1 MFKNIIK
8 AIGGDP
14 NKRDVRKY
22 TEVVDQINDMSRQF
36 EDMSDDAL
44 RAKSDE
50 LRGKVQAELGEIPDD
65 ARLEERKKATQ
76 ATLDSV
82 LPEAFALVRETSAR
96 TIGLRHYDVQLIGGM
111 VLHAGRIAEM
121 QTGEGKTLVAT
132 LPLYLN
138 ALTGRGVHLVTVN
151 DYLAR
156 RDAKWMGP
164 LYHAL
169 GLSVGILQD
178 ASRTENARK
187 AFVFD
192 PARDSSQEDSRFM
205 RIVERGESYACDIV
219 YGTNNEFGFDYL
231 RDNMATS
238 LAERRQR
245 QRYFA
250 IVDEVDNI
258 LIDEAR
264 TPLIISGPSGESA
277 ALYQELARAV
287 KVLKP
292 EHYEIDER
300 GRSLALNDEGYQKIE
315 EALGRPLRDP
325 DRPEDL
331 TPEQAT
337 TQAHLEQAMRA
348 EFIFKKNKDYLV
360 QGGHVVIVDEHTG
373 RVMPG
378 RRWSDGLHQAVE
390 AKEGVPVQPENVT
403 YATITLQN
411 FFRLYDKL
419 AGMSGTAL
427 TEAEEFDKIYKLDV
441 VPIPKNVEYRVQRDP
456 NLIEREIRENGY
468 KFSYLARKSD
478 PDKPVWYRRKDYPD
492 SVFRTEESKLRAIM
506 WDALW
511 RHVPG
516 QPLLIGTTSV
526 ESSEQLSKRFSAEPL
541 RRLALVNLLRDRWFK
556 ANNAEEDGRAVPALQ
571 PFNKPLDSL
580 NPSDMRPLAK
590 ELNMTLNP
598 IADENLTRL
607 CELLFLDSGHKDR
620 LRAVLE
626 SGIKHRVLN
635 AKKHDEESQII
646 LGAGKLGAVTIATNM
661 AGRGVDIK
669 LGGDFDETMLIGV
682 NRVLERAGHAN
693 AFEMRHDDR
702 LAALDKISPDDYSI
716 YAEQVVAFRQHM
728 ADEQTVRAIGGLHVV
743 GSERHDARRIDNQLR
758 GRAARQGDPG
768 SSRFYLSLEDDLM
781 RRFGGANVSG
791 LMERLTSVLKVDDA
805 LPIEHG
811 IVDKTVEGSQQRVE
825 GYNFDIRKHL
835 LEYDDVLNQQR
846 TKIYEQ
852 RDRIFTKEDLTD
864 DIDEMLVAEV
874 ARRVDMN
881 SADEDRWKLLAWL
894 DEVQPVIQRAD
905 GSLYF
910 PFSIELILSR
920 FDGLAGP
927 AQVKDELLTVAK
939 GASDSAR
946 DQLVTIVETQL
957 ETYPARVKERV
968 DAKREAADNAFDNA
982 RDLARDQ
989 GQPLE
994 LRNVTREMLEAAEI
1008 SNLPLR
1014 KEFFDGQTDRTLKK
1028 AVGDAIEAAIGQD
1041 AAIRFLKWAAA
1052 RIGLDLKVTLPAWS
1066 EFDWDG
1072 FGDLIR
1078 EAVIAAYDARTE
1090 RHLSE
1095 ISTLLDERL
1104 RSAAD
1109 VAHDAL
1115 GRLLL
1120 DMAVGQS
1127 VTFNK
1132 KTHRRE
1138 TRLNQRFPYVYYAA
1152 GRLEDRKRDDLLK
1165 DILAHL
1171 RTAQEEQQLFWGE
1184 SELTRLSPARPAE
1197 LDADTQV
1204 GLRRALGEA
1213 DFEAIASQ
1221 NLGSLNGTSDLRD
1234 RIRSELGR
1242 QLAHGLHRQLMLGV
1256 SGQLWV
1262 DYLTTIEG
1270 LRTSISL
1277 EAYAQ
1282 RDPLIAYKSKAFDL
1296 FQQLLVDMRAGVVG
1310 RLFTYRP
1317 RKLTEVRAEVER
1329 QASESPKRAL
1339 GRNDPCWCG
1348 SGKKYKNCHMA
1359 ADGKK

>member
-1 MFKNIIK
+1 MFKSLIK

-22 TEVVDQINDMSRQF
+22 TEIVDQINGMSRQF

-50 LRGKVQAELGEIPDD
+50 LRAKVQDELKD
-65 ARLEERKKATQ
+65 ADEKERKKATQ
-76 ATLDSV
+76 AALDSV
-82 LPEAFALVRETSAR
+82 LPEAFALVREASAR

-187 AFVFD
+187 AFIFD
-192 PARDSSQEDSRFM
+192 PTRDSSQEDSRFM
-205 RIVERGESYACDIV
+205 RIVDRGETYACDIV

-231 RDNMATS
+231 RDNMATT

-245 QRYFA
+245 QRFFA

-264 TPLIISGPSGESA
+264 TPLIISGPSGEGA
-277 ALYQELARAV
+277 ALYQELARVV
-287 KVLKP
+287 KNLKP

-300 GRSLALNDEGYQKIE
+300 GRSLALNDEGYQKVE
-315 EALGRPLRDP
+315 EVLGRPLRDP

-360 QGGHVVIVDEHTG
+360 QGGRVVIVDEHTG
-373 RVMPG
+373 RPMPG

-390 AKEGVPVQPENVT
+390 AKENLPVQPENVT

-441 VPIPKNVEYRVQRDP
+441 VPIPKNVEYRAQRDS
-456 NLIEREIRENGY
+456 NLVEREIKENGY

-492 SVFRTEESKLRAIM
+492 SVFRTEEAKFRAIAQ
-506 WDALW
+506 DALR

-526 ESSEQLSKRFSAEPL
+526 ELSERLSKRFSAEPL
-541 RRLALVNLLRDRWFK
+541 RKLALVMLLRDRWFT
-556 ANNAEEDGRAVPALQ
+556 ANDAEEDGRAVPALQ

-580 NPSDMRPLAK
+580 NPSDMRPMAK
-590 ELNMTLNP
+590 ELGLTLNP
-598 IADENLTRL
+598 AADENLSRL
-607 CELLFLDSGHKDR
+607 CELLFLDEEHQER

-626 SGIKHRVLN
+626 GGIKHKVLN

-646 LGAGKLGAVTIATNM
+646 LGAGVLGAVTIATNM

-669 LGGDFDETMLIGV
+669 LGGDFNERVLTGV
-682 NRVLERAGHAN
+682 NRVLKRAGHEN
-693 AFEMRHDDR
+693 AFEMRHEER
-702 LAALDKISPDDYSI
+702 LAALEKINPEQFGI
-716 YAEQVVAFRQHM
+716 YEADAQAFRQHM
-728 ADEQTVRAIGGLHVV
+728 ADEQQVRAIGGLHVI

-811 IVDKTVEGSQQRVE
+811 MVDKTVEGSQQRVE
-825 GYNFDIRKHL
+825 GFNFDIRKHL

-846 TKIYEQ
+846 TKIYQQ

-874 ARRVDMN
+874 TRRVEMAASD
-881 SADEDRWKLLAWL
+881 DDLWKLLAWL
-894 DEVQPVIQRAD
+894 DEVQPTIQRAD

-920 FDGLAGP
+920 FKTLADP
-927 AQVKDELLTVAK
+927 EQVKQELLAVAK

-946 DQLVTIVETQL
+946 DQLLKIVETQL
-957 ETYPARVKERV
+957 ETYPARVQERV
-968 DAKREAADNAFDNA
+968 EAKRDAAENAFDEYREEIKAHESGFDPRNA
-982 RDLARDQ
+982 AQ
-989 GQPLE
+989 K
-994 LRNVTREMLEAAEI
+994 MLEAAEI
-1008 SNLPLR
+1008 NLPLR
-1014 KEFFDGQTDRTLKK
+1014 KEFFAEQTERTLKK
-1028 AVGDAIEAAIGQD
+1028 AIGSEIETAISQD
-1041 AAIRFLKWAAA
+1041 SAIRFLKWAEG
-1052 RIGLDLKVTLPAWS
+1052 RLGLDLKVTLLPPA
-1066 EFDWDG
+1066 EFDWDD
-1072 FGDLIR
+1072 FGDRVR

-1090 RHLSE
+1090 RHLAE
-1095 ISTLLDERL
+1095 ISRLLDERL
-1104 RSAAD
+1104 RSADD
-1109 VAHDAL
+1109 VSHDAL

-1120 DMAVGQS
+1120 DMTLGQS

-1152 GRLEDRKRDDLLK
+1152 QLVEGRKRDDLLK
-1165 DILAHL
+1165 DVLAHL
-1171 RTAQEEQQLFWGE
+1171 RQAQTEQQLFWGE
-1184 SELTRLSPARPAE
+1184 TELTRLSTARAAE
-1197 LDADTQV
+1197 LDAETQA

-1221 NLGSLNGTSDLRD
+1221 SLGSLNGTQSLRD
-1234 RIRSELGR
+1234 RVRAELGR

-1317 RKLTEVRAEVER
+1317 RKLAELRAEVER
-1329 QASESPKRAL
+1329 APSAAKKVP
-1339 GRNDPCWCG
+1339 GRNEPCWCG
-1348 SGKKYKNCHMA
+1348 SGKKYKNCHLQSDM
-1359 ADGKK
+1359 GKR